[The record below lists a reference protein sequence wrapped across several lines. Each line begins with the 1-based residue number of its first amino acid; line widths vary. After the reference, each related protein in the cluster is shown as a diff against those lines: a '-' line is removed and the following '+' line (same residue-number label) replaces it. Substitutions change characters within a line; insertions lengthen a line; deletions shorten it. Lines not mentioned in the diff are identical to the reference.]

1 MRVQL
6 AATSTCSMA
15 CLLAALF
22 FVPDTV
28 RGQQSSGKA
37 IHDAIAAGDV
47 AKVRTLVAST
57 PTLVDAKAGNGAT
70 PLIAAVHFK
79 KTEILK
85 LLLEKG
91 AAVNA
96 GVGHSGTAL
105 WYASADGNLE
115 AARLLLDKGA
125 MVDAKDSDNSTP
137 LLIAA
142 ENGQLEVVRLLLS
155 KGAAVNSAADE
166 ASRHNGATPLIGATK
181 GAQDYQAP
189 IGGVR
194 ATSPNR
200 KHGYLEVVSLLLEK
214 GAAVNKKD
222 NFGATALIYASE
234 NGQVDVVS
242 LLLAKGAM
250 VDAKTNEGKPAL
262 YYASGNPDVTKV
274 LLEKG
279 ANPAGAK

>member
-1 MRVQL
+1 
-6 AATSTCSMA
+6 
-15 CLLAALF
+15 
-22 FVPDTV
+22 
-28 RGQQSSGKA
+28 
-37 IHDAIAAGDV
+37 
-47 AKVRTLVAST
+47 
-57 PTLVDAKAGNGAT
+57 LVDAKAGNGAT

-91 AAVNA
+91 ATVNGGA
-96 GVGHSGTAL
+96 GHAGTAL

-115 AARLLLDKGA
+115 AVKLLLDKGA
-125 MVDAKDSDNSTP
+125 TVDAMDSDKTTP
-137 LLIAA
+137 LLLAA

-166 ASRHNGATPLIGATK
+166 ASRHNGATPLIGATN

-194 ATSPNR
+194 ASSPNR

-214 GAAVNKKD
+214 GAAANKKD

-234 NGQVDVVS
+234 NGQVEVVS